1 MAGRLT
7 SIYVRSQPGRDREI
21 RAQLTRLAA
30 GRLNIRPADFTL
42 TLFRRAAQPT
52 DQSTDLFS
60 AISALVGFLFAF
72 NALLL
77 TVPQRRHLIEDLRL
91 DGYTRK
97 MIIEVLMFDGIV
109 LGVVSC
115 IAGLALGEPLS
126 SILFDSNPGYPPFA
140 FP

>member
-60 AISALVGFLFAF
+60 TISALVGFLFAF

-77 TVPQRRHLIEDLRL
+77 TVPQRRNLIEDLRL

-97 MIIEVLMFDGIV
+97 MIIEVLLCDALV
-109 LGVVSC
+109 LGFVASVL
-115 IAGLALGEPLS
+115 GLALGELVS
-126 SILFDSNPGYPPFA
+126 L
-140 FP
+140 